1 MLLPHGTQTLL
12 RVPFTSGT
20 SQNGQSNEEIPIVPY
35 LMVQD
40 PAPYAID
47 IIQVSLRITYD
58 LKPRN
63 GGRNGSSTRQRNAG
77 IVPDFRTG
85 VSECVFQT
93 DSPEMNLLIFK
104 SGVSM
109 I

>member
-63 GGRNGSSTRQRNAG
+63 RREEWKLNKTEKCRHCS
-77 IVPDFRTG
+77 
-85 VSECVFQT
+85 
-93 DSPEMNLLIFK
+93 
-104 SGVSM
+104 
-109 I
+109 